1 MAPGAGIVEIE
12 PDKKIEATVVFG
24 YTGKTGFNGD
34 GSSGVFSKKAGGAE
48 FEVGLEKEF
57 EIEAGSAFSAGLE
70 FKTRDF
76 GTGTSDNAP
85 VPERLQSLSFEL
97 AYLRVL
103 NDRWSVRTSAEP
115 GFRSADS
122 SFSSDGF
129 GVEVGAVAIY
139 EFSSA
144 FRLGFGF
151 SVDFPGIGDTEV
163 SPSLMLE
170 WQPGERWAF
179 RLGYPATEVA
189 YSFDSG
195 LELAFQVTGDPF
207 GDIYYVKDDP
217 APGLSGKPSLRD
229 SAVEYSDLRLGL
241 GARYELPGGFDIE
254 AAVGVVVNQE
264 FGYTETGGRDYT
276 VESDGSPVFFRL
288 GVSRG
293 F

>member
-1 MAPGAGIVEIE
+1 MTSSADVVETE
-12 PDKKIEATVVFG
+12 PDKETEATVVFG
-24 YTGKTGFNGD
+24 YTEKTGFKGD
-34 GSSGVFSKKAGGAE
+34 GSSRVFSKKAGGAE

-57 EIEAGSAFSAGLE
+57 EIQAGSAFSAGFE

-76 GTGTSDNAP
+76 GTGTSDSVP

-122 SFSSDGF
+122 SFGSDGF
-129 GVEVGAVAIY
+129 GVEVGAVAIH

-151 SVDFPGIGDTEV
+151 AVDFPGIGDTEV

-170 WQPGERWAF
+170 WKPGERWAF

-189 YSFDSG
+189 YTFDSG
-195 LELAFQVTGDPF
+195 LELAFQVTGELF
-207 GDIYYVKDDP
+207 GDSYHVKDDP
-217 APGLSGKPSLRD
+217 APRLAGKPSLRD

-241 GARYELPGGFDIE
+241 GARYELAGGFDVE

-264 FGYTETGGRDYT
+264 FDYKETGGRDYK
-276 VESDGSPVFFRL
+276 VEADGSAVFFRL
-288 GVSRG
+288 GVSRD